1 MSRKYLLDC
10 SANGAKWA
18 DDVHESDLDL
28 SDFIL
33 AMKVACRTLARRRG
47 RALRLA

>member
-1 MSRKYLLDC
+1 LYCMRMLTMHY
-10 SANGAKWA
+10 
-18 DDVHESDLDL
+18 ESDLDL

-33 AMKVACRTLARRRG
+33 AVKVACRTLARRRG